1 MRISKKMKNR
11 RKITNNKG
19 ITLIALVI
27 TIIILLILA
36 GISISMLTGENG
48 ILTQAQKAKNR
59 TEEAQREEQNI
70 LTGYENYINSATNQ
84 VLDDD
89 LPGNEELKT
98 FITQWNVAD
107 GETIVLP
114 IYEKQE
120 TDEERGEKETYFNYN
135 FTVDYGDGTV
145 AEITSFD
152 DEDRNHT
159 YSVAGSYD
167 VKITGICEG
176 WSFYNVGDSAL
187 NLTKIKQ
194 WGVVQAKHIDFGNC
208 TNLSGPIPTPVKNSF
223 TTVESFRLLFY
234 YCTNLNSEIP
244 ENLFYNATNVITL
257 RNAFNYSG
265 VTGNIPK
272 DLLKYCTKVENVE
285 FLFDKSSITGIIPEN
300 LFNNCSNL
308 KLVMGLFQETS
319 ITGTIPE
326 KLFYNCPNITSVG
339 QIFNGCTGL
348 TGVIPENLFA
358 NNPNIKTFYAIF
370 KGCTGLTGAIPE
382 NLFINETQITNIDS
396 CFMNC
401 AGLSDSKIKI
411 VSNKISETN
420 HFCEG
425 VNAKITVYVPKGIAS
440 SFSEAS
446 YVTVIEC
453 DI

>member
-1 MRISKKMKNR
+1 MKENQ
-11 RKITNNKG
+11 KQTKG

-27 TIIILLILA
+27 TIIVLLILA
-36 GISISMLTGENG
+36 SVSISMLTGSNG
-48 ILTQAQKAKNR
+48 ILTQAQKAKEQ
-59 TEEAQREEQNI
+59 TEQAQGEEQNI

-257 RNAFNYSG
+257 RNAFNVSG
-265 VTGNIPK
+265 VTGNIPEN
-272 DLLKYCTKVENVE
+272 LLKYCTKVENVA
-285 FLFDKSSITGIIPEN
+285 FLFGGSNNITGSIPEN
-300 LFNNCSNL
+300 LFSNCSNL
-308 KLVMGLFQETS
+308 KTVYGVLGETS
-319 ITGTIPE
+319 ITGSIPE
-326 KLFYNCPNITSVG
+326 KLLSNCPNITNVG
-339 QIFNGCTGL
+339 EL
-348 TGVIPENLFA
+348 
-358 NNPNIKTFYAIF
+358 F
-370 KGCTGLTGAIPE
+370 KGCTGLTGSIPENLFTNCPNITGFYATFTGCTGLIGVIPE
-382 NLFINETQITNIDS
+382 NLFINQTQINNIQA
-396 CFMNC
+396 CFRNC
-401 AGLSDSKIKI
+401 TGLSDSQIKI
-411 VSNKISETN
+411 VSQNLTKAMQL
-420 HFCEG
+420 CEG
-425 VNAKITVYVPKGIAS
+425 VNAKITVYVPRGIADDDIWG
-440 SFSEAS
+440 AS
-446 YVTVIEC
+446 HVTIVEY